1 MFKSGLLILISIF
14 LSTSIFGPFIFKFGL
29 SILTFPNPF
38 MFPPISALGISTLI
52 LGEWASNPGIIP
64 VIFS

>member
-14 LSTSIFGPFIFKFGL
+14 LSPSIFGPFIFKFGL

-52 LGEWASNPGIIP
+52 LGE
-64 VIFS
+64 